1 MASKKQE
8 GTPQIMS
15 TETQQPQA
23 QPEIYLTPEM
33 RQAIDVMIQALEIAQ
48 SKGAYTFSDASVIN
62 NAINV
67 LAPWRLQ

>member
-8 GTPQIMS
+8 ETPKVVPM
-15 TETQQPQA
+15 ETQ

-33 RQAIDVMIQALEIAQ
+33 RQAIDVVIQGLEIAQ
-48 SKGAYTFSDASVIN
+48 SKGAYTFNDASIIS

>member
-8 GTPQIMS
+8 ETPKVVPM
-15 TETQQPQA
+15 ETQQPQA
-23 QPEIYLTPEM
+23 APEVYLTPEM

>member
-8 GTPQIMS
+8 GIPQI
-15 TETQQPQA
+15 TPVETQQPQA
-23 QPEIYLTPEM
+23 PPEIYLTPEM

-48 SKGAYTFSDASVIN
+48 SKGAYTFNDASVIN

>member
-8 GTPQIMS
+8 ETPKMVPM
-15 TETQQPQA
+15 ENQQPQ

-33 RQAIDVMIQALEIAQ
+33 RQAIDVVIQGLEIAQ
-48 SKGAYTFSDASVIN
+48 SKGAYTFSDASIIS

-67 LAPWRLQ
+67 LSPWRLQ